1 MWSKNHHR
9 LTVADKEHLAEVKS
23 LPCSLMDDD
32 DPPHN
37 DSGYAHHIRQGDHY
51 TAVALCRECHQ
62 GGNGWHGNKSLWRI
76 KKMDELDALNVT
88 IRRLRETKG

>member
-9 LTVADKEHLAEVKS
+9 LTDADKEHLAEVKS
-23 LPCSLMDDD
+23 LPCSLMDE
-32 DPPHN
+32 PGP
-37 DSGYAHHIRQGDHY
+37 SYAHHIRQGDHY
-51 TAVALCRECHQ
+51 TAVALCWECHQ

-88 IRRLRETKG
+88 IKRLREMRG